1 MKLLIEKKNEIVLL
15 DKHVQLRRSVF
26 KKKTNKMLVTSDVA
40 EVSQEVIK
48 HK

>member
-1 MKLLIEKKNEIVLL
+1 MFCL
-15 DKHVQLRRSVF
+15 
-26 KKKTNKMLVTSDVA
+26 KKKKQKTTNKMLVTSDVG